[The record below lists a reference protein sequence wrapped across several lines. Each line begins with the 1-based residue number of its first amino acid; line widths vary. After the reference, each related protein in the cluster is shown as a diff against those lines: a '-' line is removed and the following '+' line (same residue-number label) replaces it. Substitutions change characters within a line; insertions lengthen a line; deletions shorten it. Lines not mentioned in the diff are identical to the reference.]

1 MAMQGIFLKV
11 AEMSLSA
18 GIFIGVIIVLRP
30 ILNKIPPRFR
40 CLLWAA
46 AGVGLVCPFRIRTA
60 VGLLPYG
67 SPGELGTK
75 TGLYQSLVT
84 HPVPPEEEIAKA
96 SGIIQ
101 TNLPGF
107 DAPPLIT
114 ILTAVWIAGIA
125 VFAVYGLVSSLKL
138 RLRLRES
145 VETQKRVYKCD
156 DIKSPFVFGWINPVV
171 YLPSGLKEETERYAV
186 LHEKAHI
193 RRKDNLWKAAGF
205 VVFALHWFNPLV
217 WAAYILFCRDTEAAC
232 DELVIR
238 KLSTEERVSYSQA
251 LLDCSTG
258 KRRMA
263 IYPVAFGD
271 LSVKKRIEGVLS
283 YKKPSAL
290 LMAVSA
296 VLCALII
303 LLFMTAHTD
312 TERKDAGGDGFSL
325 PFNHTAFAENRDGN
339 GNLTSVC
346 SLSYDN
352 EGRLVEQTTRD
363 GNTGLVISK
372 REYLA
377 DDRGWISDIKEYDS
391 EGNLVA
397 TAEYT
402 RGEDGRELAC
412 RSVYADGTFCWW
424 NEYSYDEEGNP
435 VGYTRY
441 NEDGTVICTWDS
453 TFDDSGLEKK
463 RVCRD
468 SSGEEEWTQIFNYNS
483 QGGLTSTEK
492 YSPEGGFE
500 GRTDYLTEKT
510 F

>member
-1 MAMQGIFLKV
+1 MVMQEIFLKV

-30 ILNKIPPRFR
+30 LLNKIPPRFR
-40 CLLWAA
+40 CLLWAV
-46 AGVGLVCPFRIRTA
+46 AGLGLVCPFRIKTA
-60 VGLLPYG
+60 VGLLPDW
-67 SPGELGTK
+67 SPGEVGDT
-75 TGLYQSLVT
+75 TGLYQSLGVYSGRA
-84 HPVPPEEEIAKA
+84 EEEISKA

-101 TNLPGF
+101 TDLPGF
-107 DAPPLIT
+107 DAPLLIT
-114 ILTAVWIAGIA
+114 ILTVTWIAGIA
-125 VFAVYGLVSSLKL
+125 VFAVYALVSSLKL
-138 RLRLRES
+138 RVRLRES
-145 VETQKRVYKCD
+145 VEIRKSVYKCD
-156 DIKSPFVFGWINPVV
+156 EIKSPFVFGWIKPVV
-171 YLPSGLKEETERYAV
+171 YLPSGLKEETEKYAV

-238 KLSTEERVSYSQA
+238 KLSAEERVSYSQA

-258 KRRMA
+258 KRRIAM
-263 IYPVAFGD
+263 YPAAFGD
-271 LSVKKRIEGVLS
+271 MAVKKRIEGVLS
-283 YKKPSAL
+283 YKKPSSSL
-290 LMAVSA
+290 LAVSA
-296 VLCALII
+296 ALCVLIV

-312 TERKDAGGDGFSL
+312 SGIKNGGADGLSL

-352 EGRLVEQTTRD
+352 DGRLVEQTTRD

-377 DDRGWISDIKEYDS
+377 DDKGWISDIKEYDS

-397 TAEYT
+397 KAEYT

-424 NEYSYDEEGNP
+424 NEYTYDEQGNP

-453 TFDDSGLEKK
+453 TFDDNGLEKK
-463 RVCRD
+463 RVCRN

-492 YSPEGGFE
+492 YSPDGGFE

-510 F
+510 Y